1 MTLIGDIVGN
11 FSNLGNCALLII
23 NGYVLGVIWGNLL
36 IFWIRYGLKV
46 QIKMF
51 KTRLEKAL
59 KKESDISYPE
69 NALHMYAENYPTV
82 KHNRKILD
90 KLPRKT

>member
-1 MTLIGDIVGN
+1 
-11 FSNLGNCALLII
+11 
-23 NGYVLGVIWGNLL
+23 
-36 IFWIRYGLKV
+36 
-46 QIKMF
+46 MF
-51 KTRLEKAL
+51 KNRLEKAL

-90 KLPRKT
+90 KFPRKT